1 MILFRNTSLLRASF
15 KAALKRD
22 LYMAVASI
30 RDRWLQ
36 DASMNSLR
44 RFFVLFT
51 FLSGAVSVIL
61 LLVMTHSDSRYS
73 TARFASDFTHLQDSI
88 IGTGAHEDDIRLTEH
103 GLDLFL
109 ESKDEVKDGEGNNED
124 FTLAVDNTVAEALS
138 RKVRLACFIT
148 TREVNM
154 ETKLKAVNE
163 TWGKRCDKMLYV
175 MTTNK
180 TGPDILGVT
189 IPDSH
194 RTLTEKI
201 VHAFTHMY
209 NTSLDEYDWF
219 LKADDDTYVIVE
231 NLKFLLAHLNASKP
245 VYVGDHFAPFSPNG
259 YMSGGAGYAVSR
271 EALRRLVE
279 QGYRVPGRCRH
290 AGGSEDIETGRCM
303 YKVAVSTYLSL
314 DKYNRST
321 FHGANPD
328 SFQVGVA
335 NFISGFSANKY
346 HSGPECC
353 SQLTISFHY
362 VKPELMRTLDMFLY
376 QITVFGR
383 TVKYKELW
391 NLFRAEEF
399 NIPQKRRRR
408 PYPGE
413 TIEEYYKNAT
423 EWRLKNTTIYIPDKT
438 KPKKKTGA

>member
-1 MILFRNTSLLRASF
+1 MYSVRRYFTLFISLCSAIIFIIIMIMTQSLPGHYSATSFS
-15 KAALKRD
+15 KD
-22 LYMAVASI
+22 
-30 RDRWLQ
+30 
-36 DASMNSLR
+36 
-44 RFFVLFT
+44 
-51 FLSGAVSVIL
+51 
-61 LLVMTHSDSRYS
+61 
-73 TARFASDFTHLQDSI
+73 FAHLHESI
-88 IGTGAHEDDIRLTEH
+88 IGNVFRHGGDEDDIHLTKD

-109 ESKDEVKDGEGNNED
+109 KSKDDVKIGERNKQD
-124 FTLAVDNTVAEALS
+124 FTLAVDSSLAEALS

-148 TREVNM
+148 TREKNM

-163 TWGKRCDKMLYV
+163 TWGRRCDKMLYV

-180 TGPDILGVT
+180 TGPDILGVNIT
-189 IPDSH
+189 DAH
-194 RTLTEKI
+194 GTLTEKI

-209 NTSLDEYDWF
+209 TTSLDQYDWF

-231 NLKFLLAHLNASKP
+231 NLKFLLAHLNSSKP

-259 YMSGGAGYAVSR
+259 YMGGGAGYAVSR

-303 YKVAVSTYLSL
+303 YKVVVSTYLSL

-321 FHGANPD
+321 FHAAAPET
-328 SFQVGVA
+328 FQVGQP
-335 NFISGFSANKY
+335 NFVSSFSAHKY

-362 VKPELMRTLDMFLY
+362 VTPELMRTLDMFLY

-383 TVKYKELW
+383 TVKYEELRD
-391 NLFRAEEF
+391 LFREETF
-399 NIPQKRRRR
+399 QIPQKRRRR

-413 TIEEYYKNAT
+413 TIEEYYRNAT
-423 EWRLKNTTIYIPDKT
+423 EWRMKNTTIYIPDK
-438 KPKKKTGA
+438 KSKLK